1 MFMNRSEFLCA
12 GYFFERCLEVSR
24 LNDLY
29 EYEALAFKGIGD
41 TFFNQGDIFGSMQE
55 YEDGLKIAETY
66 DLKRAIR
73 DISSQLLN
81 LYRLVADSLEEDN
94 RLEEALNFHEK
105 CL

>member
-1 MFMNRSEFLCA
+1 
-12 GYFFERCLEVSR
+12 
-24 LNDLY
+24 
-29 EYEALAFKGIGD
+29 
-41 TFFNQGDIFGSMQE
+41 MQE